1 VQIGNKLTVFALR
14 EKPPSMAVWKKK
26 GKVQSYKTRKMKIKS
41 EKDKKSKAK
50 KQK

>member
-26 GKVQSYKTRKMKIKS
+26 GKVQSYKTKERKENGKRYKVQS
-41 EKDKKSKAK
+41 H
-50 KQK
+50 